1 MADDKIEQWEADAS
15 VALLGTALI
24 AHQIG
29 YQGLTEVAIASVLL
43 GVSAPRLWRHHVRGD
58 RLPATGGH
66 WSSVGLSIA
75 ILALLVARASLGGG
89 RGF

>member
-29 YQGLTEVAIASVLL
+29 YRGLTEVAIAAVLL
-43 GVSAPRLWRHHVRGD
+43 GVSGPRLWRHHVRGE

-66 WSSVGLSIA
+66 WISVGIGIA
-75 ILALLVARASLGGG
+75 ILALLLMGAPILPA